1 MDLVPGSHFGAYR
14 ILKLMGIGGMGR
26 VYAAEDPRLNRKVAI
41 KILSHES
48 TQRPERVRRFEQ
60 EARAVSALNHPNILT
75 IYEVGEVNGTHYI
88 ATELVD
94 GETLRGSVG
103 KRLGLRKVLDV
114 AEQAASA
121 LAAAHAAGVVH
132 RDIKP
137 ENIMLRP
144 DGLIKI
150 LDFGLAKLTEPTT
163 LVDENMPTAVTEP
176 GRIMGTWMYMSP
188 EQVRGKEVD
197 GRTDIWSLGVV
208 IYEMVSG
215 RSPFNAA
222 TATDTIVSIVDRE
235 PMPLAELGM
244 DIPEDLERILHR
256 ALCKDRERRYQS
268 VKDMWLDLKELSRSY
283 ELGTVTRSTRMR
295 SVVTR
300 IPSEKQKRSPY
311 RWIVPLVV
319 LVLAAFGWGAW
330 KLTHSSTPAPAPER
344 QLSYSLLVQKMHGG
358 KPYDSPFLSTGR
370 EIFENGWKFRFNFSS
385 PQPGSLY
392 LLNEGPGP
400 GGAMLLTVLFPLPAV
415 HDGVAQLTANERV
428 ETGWY
433 VFDQHQGREKFWI
446 VWASQPLNELE
457 LASRRFANEKD
468 QGLIT
473 DPQQS
478 SAVRSLLDS
487 HKSPSS
493 ALTSDSN
500 AEQSTLRGSGDT
512 ITYAV
517 ELEHR

>member
-1 MDLVPGSHFGAYR
+1 
-14 ILKLMGIGGMGR
+14 MGIGGMGR

-41 KILSHES
+41 KILSQES

-75 IYEVGEVNGTHYI
+75 IYEVGEVNGIHYI
-88 ATELVD
+88 ATELVE

-103 KRLGLRKVLDV
+103 KRLGLRKVLDI

-215 RSPFNAA
+215 RSPFTAA

-256 ALCKDRERRYQS
+256 ALCKDRDRRYQS
-268 VKDMWLDLKELSRSY
+268 VKDMWLDLKELSRGY

-295 SVVTR
+295 SVVTK
-300 IPSEKQKRSPY
+300 IPPEKEKTTISY
-311 RWIVPLVV
+311 RWIAPLAVI
-319 LVLAAFGWGAW
+319 VLAALGLATW
-330 KLTHSSTPAPAPER
+330 KMKHPSATAPTPER
-344 QLSYSLLVQKMHGG
+344 QLSYSLLVQKMHSG
-358 KPYDSPFLSTGR
+358 KPYDSSFLSTGR

-385 PQPGSLY
+385 PQTGSLY

-446 VWASQPLNELE
+446 VWAAQPVNEIE
-457 LASRRFANEKD
+457 LASRRFANDKD
-468 QGLIT
+468 QGVIS

-478 SAVRSLLDS
+478 TAIRSFLEN
-487 HKSPSS
+487 HQSPSS
-493 ALTSDSN
+493 GLTSDSTL
-500 AEQSTLRGSGDT
+500 EQSTLRGSGDT
-512 ITYAV
+512 ITYAA